1 MPNIFSIRMHGV
13 ARRLKRTLVVGVG
26 GALLLDACSS
36 LLDVDNP
43 NNVTPTALDD
53 PAAASAL
60 VAGAI
65 NLNANALSS
74 MMNAY
79 NIISDESFQTGSRD
93 DYRLLDTGGLEI
105 NTNEYLQ
112 ASYLVA
118 MRARWMSEQAIQKVA
133 KFRADAKLG
142 DLQLL
147 AQAYLMGAIIYDEMA
162 NMYDDVAISDRTV
175 SRPNLGE
182 ANMVQ
187 LYDSALKWLDAGEP
201 IATGSNHANIIGM
214 RARVRFDRAVWSML
228 NPAGTT
234 PTPAN
239 ALVNVALAVND
250 ATTAIAEMSGDYIF
264 DLKVDNTNSGDD
276 ASGGVGFE
284 MNSRVEH
291 TPDTAA
297 FVTID
302 LTNQKPKAIIA
313 KDPVTGL
320 VDAAALKM
328 IGRFIFASDINNP
341 PMAVV
346 SKREMYLIR
355 AEAGLAL
362 ATPAGNA
369 TFDTNINALRALDG
383 KAPYTGAG
391 PTRLQLLQ
399 WERRINL
406 VFQGRRLNDMYRFGV
421 KDPRWVPTSIAFRKP
436 GCLLPIPLIERE
448 ANEAITSTPV
458 CQ

>member
-1 MPNIFSIRMHGV
+1 MPNIVSIPMHGV
-13 ARRLKRTLVVGVG
+13 ARRLTRTRVVGVG
-26 GALLLDACSS
+26 AALLLGACSS

-43 NNVTPTALDD
+43 NNVTPSALDN

-60 VAGAI
+60 VSGAI

-74 MMNAY
+74 MLNAY

-93 DYRLLDTGGLEI
+93 DYRLLDTGGLDI

-118 MRARWMSEQAIQKVA
+118 MRARWISEQTIQRVA
-133 KFRADAKLG
+133 KFQADGALA
-142 DLQLL
+142 DPQLL
-147 AQAYLMGAIIYDEMA
+147 AQAYLMGAVIYDEMA

-175 SRPNLGE
+175 SGPNLGE

-187 LYDSALKWLDAGEP
+187 LYDSALKWLDAGAA
-201 IATGSNHANIIGM
+201 IATGDNHANIIGM
-214 RARVRFDRAVWSML
+214 RARVRFDKAVWTML
-228 NPAGTT
+228 NPPGTT
-234 PTPAN
+234 PAN
-239 ALVNVALAVND
+239 PLVNVALSVAD
-250 ATTAIAEMSGDYIF
+250 ANAAIAEMAGDYIF
-264 DLKVDNTNSGDD
+264 DLTVDNTNSGDD

-302 LTNQKPKAIIA
+302 LTNKKPKTIIA
-313 KDPVTGL
+313 KDPVTGS
-320 VDAAALKM
+320 VDAAAVKM
-328 IGRFIFASDINNP
+328 IGRFIFASDINHP

-346 SKREMYLIR
+346 SKREMYLIL
-355 AEAGLAL
+355 AEAAL
-362 ATPAGNA
+362 AAGNNA
-369 TFDTNINALRALDG
+369 GFDTNINALRALDG
-383 KAPYTGAG
+383 KAAYTGTG
-391 PTRLQLLQ
+391 PTRLALLQ

-406 VFQGRRLNDMYRFGV
+406 VFQGRRLNDMYRFGI
-421 KDPRWVPTSIAFRKP
+421 KDPRWVTTSIAYKKP

-448 ANEAITSTPV
+448 SNAAVTGTPV

>member
-1 MPNIFSIRMHGV
+1 VHGV
-13 ARRLKRTLVVGVG
+13 ARRLTRTLVVGVG
-26 GALLLDACSS
+26 AALLLGACSS

-43 NNVTPTALDD
+43 NNVTPSALDN

-60 VAGAI
+60 VSGAI

-74 MMNAY
+74 MLNAY

-118 MRARWMSEQAIQKVA
+118 MRARWISEQTIQKVS
-133 KFRADAKLG
+133 KFRADGALA
-142 DLQLL
+142 DPQLL
-147 AQAYLMGAIIYDEMA
+147 AKAYLMGAVIYDEMG

-175 SRPNLGE
+175 SGPNLGE

-187 LYDSALKWLDAGEP
+187 LYDSALKWLDAGAL
-201 IATGSNHANIIGM
+201 IATGDNHANIIGM
-214 RARVRFDRAVWSML
+214 RARVRFDRAVWSLL
-228 NPAGTT
+228 NPPGTT
-234 PTPAN
+234 PAN
-239 ALVNVALAVND
+239 PLVNVAAAVTD
-250 ATTAIAEMSGDYIF
+250 ANAAIGEMAGDYIF
-264 DLKVDNTNSGDD
+264 DLTVDNTNSGDD

-302 LTNQKPKAIIA
+302 LTNKKPKAIIA
-313 KDPVTGL
+313 KDPVTGS
-320 VDAAALKM
+320 VDAAAVKM
-328 IGRFIFASDINNP
+328 IGRFIFATDINHP

-346 SKREMYLIR
+346 SKREMYLIL
-355 AEAGLAL
+355 AEAAL
-362 ATPAGNA
+362 ATGNNA
-369 TFDTNINALRALDG
+369 AFDTNINALRALDG
-383 KAPYTGAG
+383 KPAYTGAG
-391 PTRLQLLQ
+391 PTRLALLQ

-406 VFQGRRLNDMYRFGV
+406 VFQGRRLNDMYRFGI
-421 KDPRWVPTSIAFRKP
+421 KDPRWVATSIAVKKP
-436 GCLLPIPLIERE
+436 GCLLPIPLLERE
-448 ANEAITSTPV
+448 ANALVTGTPV

>member
-1 MPNIFSIRMHGV
+1 MRNTSRTQVHGV
-13 ARRLKRTLVVGVG
+13 ARRLTRTLVVGVG
-26 GALLLDACSS
+26 AALLLGACSS

-43 NNVTPTALDD
+43 NNVTPSALDN

-60 VAGAI
+60 VSGAI

-74 MMNAY
+74 MLNAY

-118 MRARWMSEQAIQKVA
+118 MRARWISEQTIQKVS
-133 KFRADAKLG
+133 KFRADGALA
-142 DLQLL
+142 DPQLL
-147 AQAYLMGAIIYDEMA
+147 AKAYLMGAVIYDEMG

-175 SRPNLGE
+175 SGPNLGE

-187 LYDSALKWLDAGEP
+187 LYDSALKWLDAGAL
-201 IATGSNHANIIGM
+201 IATGDNHANIIGM
-214 RARVRFDRAVWSML
+214 RARVRFDRAVWSLL
-228 NPAGTT
+228 NPPGTT
-234 PTPAN
+234 PAN
-239 ALVNVALAVND
+239 PLVNVAAAVTD
-250 ATTAIAEMSGDYIF
+250 ANAAIGEMAGDYIF
-264 DLKVDNTNSGDD
+264 DLTVDNTNSGDD

-302 LTNQKPKAIIA
+302 LTNKKPKAIIA
-313 KDPVTGL
+313 KDPVTGS
-320 VDAAALKM
+320 VDAAAVKM
-328 IGRFIFASDINNP
+328 IGRFIFATDINHP

-346 SKREMYLIR
+346 SKREMYLIL
-355 AEAGLAL
+355 AEAAL
-362 ATPAGNA
+362 ATGNNA
-369 TFDTNINALRALDG
+369 AFDTNINALRALDG
-383 KAPYTGAG
+383 KPAYTGAG
-391 PTRLQLLQ
+391 PTRLALLQ

-406 VFQGRRLNDMYRFGV
+406 VFQGRRLNDMYRFGI
-421 KDPRWVPTSIAFRKP
+421 KDPRWVATSIAVKKP
-436 GCLLPIPLIERE
+436 GCLLPIPLLERE
-448 ANEAITSTPV
+448 ANALVTGTPV

>member
-1 MPNIFSIRMHGV
+1 MPNIVSTPMHGV
-13 ARRLKRTLVVGVG
+13 ARRLTRTLVVGGV
-26 GALLLDACSS
+26 ATLLLGACSS

-43 NNVTPTALDD
+43 NNVTPNALDN
-53 PAAASAL
+53 PTAAGAL
-60 VAGAI
+60 VNGAI

-93 DYRLLDTGGLEI
+93 DYRLLDTGGLDI

-118 MRARWMSEQAIQKVA
+118 MRARWISEQAMQKVA
-133 KFRADAKLG
+133 KFQADGSLA
-142 DLQLL
+142 DPQLL
-147 AQAYLMGAIIYDEMA
+147 AQAYLMGALIYDEMG

-175 SRPNLGE
+175 AGPNLGE
-182 ANMVQ
+182 MNMVQ
-187 LYDSALKWLDAGEP
+187 VYDSALKWLDLGEP
-201 IATGSNHANIIGM
+201 IATGDNHANIVGL
-214 RARVRFDRAVWSML
+214 RARVRFDRAVWLML
-228 NPAGTT
+228 NPPGTT
-234 PTPAN
+234 PAN
-239 ALVNVALAVND
+239 PLVNDPQAVAD
-250 ATTAIAEMSGDYIF
+250 ATQAISEMSGDYIY
-264 DLKVDNTNSGDD
+264 DLLVDNTNSGDD

-302 LTNQKPKAIIA
+302 LTNKKPKAIIA

-320 VDAAALKM
+320 VDAAAVKM
-328 IGRFIFASDINNP
+328 IGRFIFASDINHP

-355 AEAGLAL
+355 AEAAL
-362 ATPAGNA
+362 AAGDNA
-369 TFDTNINALRALDG
+369 TFDTNINALRAIDG
-383 KAPYTGAG
+383 KAAYTGTG

-406 VFQGRRLNDMYRFGV
+406 VFQGRRLNDMYRFGI
-421 KDPRWVPTSIAFRKP
+421 KDPRWLSTSIAVRKP
-436 GCLLPIPLIERE
+436 GCLLPIPLLERD
-448 ANEAITSTPV
+448 ANTAITGTPV